1 MNPLFIT
8 LVVLVSIIALVVAGA
23 VLLLLGACWVASGSP
38 DVNGDPERDGGWSED
53 EIQAMSRHWDH
64 GSLRTHR
71 VPDLETARQLNRLH
85 LAREVRSIRN
95 LNRI

>member
-38 DVNGDPERDGGWSED
+38 DVKDRKS
-53 EIQAMSRHWDH
+53 
-64 GSLRTHR
+64 
-71 VPDLETARQLNRLH
+71 V
-85 LAREVRSIRN
+85 V
-95 LNRI
+95 